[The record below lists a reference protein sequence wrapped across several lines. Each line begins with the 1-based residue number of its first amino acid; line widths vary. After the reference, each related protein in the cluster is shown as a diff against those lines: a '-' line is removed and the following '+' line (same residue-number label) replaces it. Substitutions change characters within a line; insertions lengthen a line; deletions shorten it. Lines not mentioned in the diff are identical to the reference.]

1 MTGDETGRARE
12 AFIEEALEMLSGIE
26 SDLLDLEKD
35 PSDSEAVSSILR
47 ALHTIKGSGAM
58 VGFDEVA
65 AFAHQIETVYDF
77 IRKGKLVSTKSLIDL
92 TLESCDLVQS
102 MIRRTRP
109 EDIRFDDQ
117 AGTLLS
123 RLSELCPELN
133 DIKGP
138 GKGLLRRE
146 EIPKVP
152 PQGTRITYRIRFRP
166 QPDIFLKGTD
176 PVLLLDELRG
186 LGECLVLVHND
197 QIPDLRSLD
206 PEKCCIY
213 WDIILTTDRGIDA
226 IKDVFIFI
234 EDECELRIDIIDE
247 GETALDEKDYKKIGE
262 ILLEKKDVEP
272 EDLERILRERKPIG
286 EVLVSEGLV
295 PRTRV
300 EAALTEQVHVRRM
313 REQRLKSEVISSLRV
328 SSDKLDRLVN
338 LAGEL
343 VTVQARLS
351 QTSFSR
357 SDPELLSIAEE
368 VERLTGELR
377 ESAMSMRMV
386 PIGTTFARFRRLVRD
401 LSAELGKE
409 AELITYGGETELDKS
424 VIEKLQDPLVHL
436 IRNSLDHGLE
446 SPQIRESSGKP
457 RKGTI
462 SLAAMHS
469 GDKVRIEIRDDGAGL
484 DGEGIRIKALEKGL
498 ITAAD
503 GLSDRD
509 LYPLILLPGF
519 STSGNVTNISGR
531 GVGLDVVKRAVDSLR
546 GSIEINSEKG
556 AYTDIALSLPL
567 TLAIIDGLLV
577 KISDDFFVLPLS
589 SVEECVELRRKDAGK
604 NNGRHIANVRGQI
617 VPYVSI
623 RDQFTTGGSRP
634 DIEQIVIIVHE
645 NRKVGFVVDTVLGEY
660 QTVIKTLGRAFRNVI
675 GISGATILGDGTVA
689 LIIDIPGIIRI
700 AEEKAGA

>member
-65 AFAHQIETVYDF
+65 AFAHRIETVYDF
-77 IRKGKLVSTKSLIDL
+77 VRKGMLVPTKSLVDL
-92 TLESCDLVQS
+92 TLGSCDLVQL
-102 MIRRTRP
+102 MISP
-109 EDIRFDDQ
+109 SHSEDIRFNDQ

-138 GKGLLRRE
+138 DKGLLRE
-146 EIPKVP
+146 EENPKVQL
-152 PQGTRITYRIRFRP
+152 QGTRITYRIRFRP
-166 QPDIFLKGTD
+166 QPDIFLRGSD
-176 PVLLLDELRG
+176 PALLLDELRG
-186 LGECLVLVHND
+186 LGECLVIAHND
-197 QIPDLRSLD
+197 QVPDLRSLD
-206 PEKCCIY
+206 PEKCYIY
-213 WDIILTTDRGIDA
+213 WDIILTTGKGVDA

-247 GETALDEKDYKKIGE
+247 GEAVLDEKDYKKIGE
-262 ILLEKKDVEP
+262 ILLEKKDVKP
-272 EDLERILRERKPIG
+272 EDLERILRDRRPIG

-328 SSDKLDRLVN
+328 SSDKLDSLVN

-351 QTSFSR
+351 QASFSR

-377 ESAMSMRMV
+377 ESAMGMRMV

-409 AELITYGGETELDKS
+409 AELMTYW
-424 VIEKLQDPLVHL
+424 
-436 IRNSLDHGLE
+436 
-446 SPQIRESSGKP
+446 
-457 RKGTI
+457 
-462 SLAAMHS
+462 
-469 GDKVRIEIRDDGAGL
+469 
-484 DGEGIRIKALEKGL
+484 
-498 ITAAD
+498 
-503 GLSDRD
+503 
-509 LYPLILLPGF
+509 
-519 STSGNVTNISGR
+519 
-531 GVGLDVVKRAVDSLR
+531 
-546 GSIEINSEKG
+546 
-556 AYTDIALSLPL
+556 
-567 TLAIIDGLLV
+567 
-577 KISDDFFVLPLS
+577 
-589 SVEECVELRRKDAGK
+589 
-604 NNGRHIANVRGQI
+604 
-617 VPYVSI
+617 
-623 RDQFTTGGSRP
+623 
-634 DIEQIVIIVHE
+634 
-645 NRKVGFVVDTVLGEY
+645 
-660 QTVIKTLGRAFRNVI
+660 
-675 GISGATILGDGTVA
+675 
-689 LIIDIPGIIRI
+689 
-700 AEEKAGA
+700 